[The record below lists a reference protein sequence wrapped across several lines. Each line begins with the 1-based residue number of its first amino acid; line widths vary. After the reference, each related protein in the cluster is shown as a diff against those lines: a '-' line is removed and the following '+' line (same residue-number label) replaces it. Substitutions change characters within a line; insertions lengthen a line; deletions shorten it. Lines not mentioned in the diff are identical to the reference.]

1 MMLIYTLPLCRRSR
15 RLEISYHTNYQRL
28 VLGDGDDAVME
39 RRGSG
44 GGGGSN
50 GGEKETTV
58 RCWKT
63 LVWKWSGLQCKWIL
77 IFNSYITFLGNV
89 SVLLVDD
96 DDDILPAVLIC
107 WCHVRRLSDDEKNC
121 LSPHGSTG
129 RDGPRPTLHDPA
141 MMMMTMMS
149 DGTWPTSCSCSALL
163 CSALEYP
170 RVATCTSCNHLIRR
184 HTHHTHTYSQHLATY
199 LHYLHS
205 QPNKTRKRREELK
218 VPKPHNNNNNKYGL
232 GIQGRD
238 YTTLPTTA
246 QSINPRCL
254 WYQETMIKASK
265 QRNFLSSQRI
275 YN

>member
-1 MMLIYTLPLCRRSR
+1 
-15 RLEISYHTNYQRL
+15 
-28 VLGDGDDAVME
+28 ME

-77 IFNSYITFLGNV
+77 IFNSYIICLPRTSFLLMMMMMMMISPLCSYV
-89 SVLLVDD
+89 AVMCEDCQMMRKAASV
-96 DDDILPAVLIC
+96 
-107 WCHVRRLSDDEKNC
+107 
-121 LSPHGSTG
+121 PHGASV
-129 RDGPRPTLHDPA
+129 RDGPQPTLHDPA

-246 QSINPRCL
+246 QSINPRCP
-254 WYQETMIKASK
+254 WYQETTTKASK